1 MCIRDSGQSDCSISG
16 EAPWEEKSVF
26 NRGRCTADRNRNH
39 ISGRYEYPDY
49 YCGRGNLGLWLWN
62 QGKYLLFNA
71 GGSAAVQ
78 TPEALFAIKAMYLY
92 IPMIL
97 LICSIITMAFYRLDS
112 QFADIQKDL
121 AQRRS
126 AQKNKLNSS
135 TEEEKL

>member
-1 MCIRDSGQSDCSISG
+1 
-16 EAPWEEKSVF
+16 
-26 NRGRCTADRNRNH
+26 
-39 ISGRYEYPDY
+39 
-49 YCGRGNLGLWLWN
+49 
-62 QGKYLLFNA
+62 
-71 GGSAAVQ
+71 
-78 TPEALFAIKAMYLY
+78 MYLY

-97 LICSIITMAFYRLDS
+97 LVCSIITMAFYRLDS